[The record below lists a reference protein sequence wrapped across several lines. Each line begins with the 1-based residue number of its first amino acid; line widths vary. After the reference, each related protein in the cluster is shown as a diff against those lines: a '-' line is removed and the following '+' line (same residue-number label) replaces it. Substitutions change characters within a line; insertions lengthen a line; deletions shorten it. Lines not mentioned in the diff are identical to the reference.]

1 MNERYDVI
9 VVGYGLAG
17 VAAAI
22 EAVDRGA
29 HVLALDR
36 AYGGG
41 ASALSDETPLAYA
54 PTGISAGCL

>member
-1 MNERYDVI
+1 MSERYDVI

-17 VAAAI
+17 VSAAI

-29 HVLALDR
+29 HVLALDC

-41 ASALSDETPLAYA
+41 ASALSGETPSAYA
-54 PTGISAGCL
+54 PTGISVGCL